1 VLSARYA
8 KWKLGSERPTQSSG
22 ISSQRNELL
31 KNAKAYR
38 HPRYYEIAFS
48 FVDPVKQVD
57 LYERFIR
64 RFSSVEVSRVAEL
77 GCGPGLI
84 LREFARR
91 GYRTIGLDLSRPML
105 SHLLRASR
113 DEGSVVE
120 PVLGDLN
127 DFRLRPVVDFAMTL
141 MGTIDHIP
149 DRERMKIH
157 LGSVAASLKRGGLY
171 LIENYRLD
179 WTWKSLN
186 GSVSWEMEREGIH
199 VSATFTSRVADT
211 LSQRIRQRL
220 ELRVRER
227 GKRTA
232 ISEEWDSEVI
242 FPREFEEM
250 VEDSRKF
257 EFIGWFERYSLRKL
271 TRADGDNLALLKRR

>member
-1 VLSARYA
+1 LSPRCAD
-8 KWKLGSERPTQSSG
+8 WKTGSEKSTPSSG

-31 KNAKAYR
+31 KNARVYR
-38 HPRYYEIAFS
+38 HPKYYEIAFS
-48 FVDPVKQVD
+48 FVDPPKQVD

-64 RFSSVEVSRVAEL
+64 RFSTVAACRVAEL

-84 LREFARR
+84 VREFARR
-91 GYRTIGLDLSRPML
+91 GYQTIGLDLSRPML
-105 SHLLRASR
+105 SYLLKASKSN
-113 DEGSVVE
+113 GSVVE
-120 PVLGDLN
+120 PVLGDLT

-141 MGTIDHIP
+141 MGTVDHIP
-149 DRERMKIH
+149 DREHMRTH

-171 LIENYRLD
+171 MIENYRLD

-199 VSATFTSRVADT
+199 VSTRFTSRVADT

-232 ISEEWDSEVI
+232 MSEEWESEVI

-250 VEDSRKF
+250 VEDSGKF
-257 EFIGWFERYSLRKL
+257 EFIGWFERYGLRRL
-271 TRADGDNLALLKRR
+271 TRANGDNIALLKRR